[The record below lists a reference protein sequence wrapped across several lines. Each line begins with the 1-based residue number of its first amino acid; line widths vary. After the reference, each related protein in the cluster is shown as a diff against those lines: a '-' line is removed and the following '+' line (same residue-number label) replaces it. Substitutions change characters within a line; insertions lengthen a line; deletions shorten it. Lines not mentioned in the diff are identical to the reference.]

1 MKRNKTARRWLRK
14 RKRAVKGGLAKLV
27 ALTGENHLSAK
38 RNAEQTTLPAPIQ
51 PHNDNSGI
59 IRQDAAS
66 FRLPNAL
73 AEAGENESQHW
84 MPGGFVIFVVVMA
97 IIFIAIV
104 AWQVSQ
110 MPPMLAK

>member
-14 RKRAVKGGLAKLV
+14 RKRAVKGGLAKLI

-38 RNAEQTTLPAPIQ
+38 QDAEQTTFPTTSQPA
-51 PHNDNSGI
+51 NDNSGI

-73 AEAGENESQHW
+73 AEVGENEPHHW
-84 MPGGFVIFVVVMA
+84 MPGGFVIFAITMA

-104 AWQVSQ
+104 AWQVSK
-110 MPPMLAK
+110 MPPMLGK